1 MFVFDSRLSS
11 KVTSEED
18 ITSALELTRKQFSSI
33 NALVN
38 CAGIGITRKTINI
51 VSKTAHDPEEFERVF
66 RVNTFGTFNTIR
78 LAALHMTENEP
89 DEDGQR
95 GVIVNTA
102 SVAAFDGQVGQVAYA
117 ASKGAIVGMTLPIAR
132 DLSRHGIRVVTIAPG
147 LFESRLLFGERQ
159 VKKDIVDYVSDIQ
172 LAIGRLGHPEEF
184 ALAVES
190 CLQNKM
196 LNGVS
201 LRLDGGGRVF
211 DTPMLASMPR
221 SVANHLIRQIIF
233 PKRPGRPEEFAHLVS
248 CVLQNSMLNGEVIR
262 LDGAL
267 RMPP

>member
-1 MFVFDSRLSS
+1 MKLSMS
-11 KVTSEED
+11 LFSSLKPLTALVTGGASGLGLATCKKLLGIGYRVVALDVTNSDELKDLGENFLFARCDVTSEED

-147 LFESRLLFGERQ
+147 
-159 VKKDIVDYVSDIQ
+159 
-172 LAIGRLGHPEEF
+172 
-184 ALAVES
+184 
-190 CLQNKM
+190 
-196 LNGVS
+196 
-201 LRLDGGGRVF
+201 VF

>member
-1 MFVFDSRLSS
+1 MRLTPRLFSPLKPLTALVTGGAS
-11 KVTSEED
+11 GLGLATCKKLLAIGYRVVALDIANSDGLFIKVTSEED
-18 ITSALELTRKQFSSI
+18 VTSALELTKKQFSSI

-51 VSKTAHDPEEFERVF
+51 VSKTAHDPKEFERVF

-78 LAALHMTENEP
+78 LTALHMTENEP

-95 GVIVNTA
+95 GVIINTA
-102 SVAAFDGQVGQVAYA
+102 SVAAFDGQVGQAAYA

-159 VKKDIVDYVSDIQ
+159 VKEDIVAYVSDIQ
-172 LAIGRLGHPEEF
+172 LVIGRLGRPEEF

-201 LRLDGGGRVF
+201 LRLDGGGRLV
-211 DTPMLASMPR
+211 
-221 SVANHLIRQIIF
+221 HL
-233 PKRPGRPEEFAHLVS
+233 
-248 CVLQNSMLNGEVIR
+248 
-262 LDGAL
+262 
-267 RMPP
+267 

>member
-1 MFVFDSRLSS
+1 MFVLRYSLFI

-18 ITSALELTRKQFSSI
+18 VTSALELARKQFSSI

-51 VSKTAHDPEEFERVF
+51 VSKTAHDPKEFERVF

-102 SVAAFDGQVGQVAYA
+102 SVAAFDGQVGQAAYA

-147 LFESRLLFGERQ
+147 
-159 VKKDIVDYVSDIQ
+159 I
-172 LAIGRLGHPEEF
+172 
-184 ALAVES
+184 
-190 CLQNKM
+190 
-196 LNGVS
+196 
-201 LRLDGGGRVF
+201 F
-211 DTPMLASMPR
+211 DTPMLTSLPR
-221 SVANHLIRQIIF
+221 NVANHLVRQTLF
-233 PKRPGRPEEFAHLVS
+233 PKRPGKPEEFAHLVI
-248 CVLQNSMLNGEVIR
+248 CLLRNPMLNGEVIR
-262 LDGAL
+262 LDGGL